1 MLHRHIQSIIRKDG
15 RNYVMSAEIAMARE
29 MTFKNKLQKLSME
42 SSSSTDPLHYQCC
55 SNLIK
60 VRIDTAKKMVRG
72 ISSARTWKPRFCK
85 KTSRQNRLI
94 LQKTAGKDHQTKQRV
109 RHLADELKK

>member
-42 SSSSTDPLHYQCC
+42 SSSSTDPLHYQRRKW
-55 SNLIK
+55 SEGFLLLVHGNPAS
-60 VRIDTAKKMVRG
+60 AKKLV
-72 ISSARTWKPRFCK
+72 A
-85 KTSRQNRLI
+85 KT
-94 LQKTAGKDHQTKQRV
+94 D
-109 RHLADELKK
+109 